1 MFAEKCLWFVSAGFI
16 YFCIGQLLT
25 SGDLAYFALSAA
37 GGVALTLYLPTSYK
51 KRFTEEA

>member
-1 MFAEKCLWFVSAGFI
+1 MFAEKCLWFVLVGFI

-25 SGDLAYFALSAA
+25 SDDLAYFALSVA